1 MAAGAFFAAART
13 LSTAAFLAGAGAAF
27 SSFFGAAGAFWAA
40 GFPLLLHFAIQLR
53 ASCTFSGVP
62 EAAAAFGAAAFG
74 AAGFGAAGFFLA
86 AGFGAAGFPA
96 AGFLFLQFAIQAR
109 TPPLPFASFAL
120 CFAIHA
126 RRSPRRSSMVP

>member
-1 MAAGAFFAAART
+1 MA
-13 LSTAAFLAGAGAAF
+13 
-27 SSFFGAAGAFWAA
+27 AAGAFWAA

-62 EAAAAFGAAAFG
+62 EAAAAFGAA
-74 AAGFGAAGFFLA
+74 GFS
-86 AGFGAAGFPA
+86 AAGFPA

-109 TPPLPFASFAL
+109 TPPLSFAPFAL